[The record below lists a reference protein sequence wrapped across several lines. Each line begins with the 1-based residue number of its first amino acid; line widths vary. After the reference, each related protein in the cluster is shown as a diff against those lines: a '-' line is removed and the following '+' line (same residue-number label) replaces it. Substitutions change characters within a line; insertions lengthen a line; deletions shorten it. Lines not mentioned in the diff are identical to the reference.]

1 MDHILLEGHNA
12 TYDDFSILVAE
23 KYQFNLHLKETLL
36 IKRDKPELN
45 GNIYTHP
52 LELLPNDISY
62 LRLFLWRRS
71 IKKDVLK
78 HFAKFIGKSQCPSF
92 FLEACRFFWK
102 RRLWQRCFPVN
113 YARFLRISFLQN
125 NSGRLLVKSQMTVFL
140 TLFKE
145 SILPLWIFTDWLHL
159 DNYKTIFPASA

>member
-78 HFAKFIGKSQCPSF
+78 HFVKFIGKSQCPSL

-102 RRLWQRCFPVN
+102 RRLAKVFSCKLCKIFKNIFFTEQLRATTCEKSN
-113 YARFLRISFLQN
+113 DRFFNSF
-125 NSGRLLVKSQMTVFL
+125 
-140 TLFKE
+140 
-145 SILPLWIFTDWLHL
+145 
-159 DNYKTIFPASA
+159 